1 MRTRSGVAIILLF
14 LVSMAPVVPFAA
26 ADTVI
31 GAEEVELLEAGDFSD
46 AEQWEVSATA
56 GFSSEQAEHSDGMVA
71 DGELSFTHDRPDN
84 FAQLTS
90 WATNSPTSSNAT
102 LGQPDSYYTW
112 SKGPNI
118 TMNGYD
124 FAGLHG
130 MQIAN
135 VSMVLHFSI
144 PDELYQDSVRVIL
157 QNHGS
162 DKLVVTFA
170 RTFGPIHRMSNPLV
184 LPLEDMI
191 QMDWGSLEGTQF
203 TVDYVSQGT
212 SDDSEVRVDA
222 VGLRVKYYQPWYSFE
237 TTKAIHTVTGV
248 DSPVID
254 HDPYDGEIVGLSQEN
269 CGLTPDGPGMGY
281 WTFDVEVPPL
291 QQLGRIH
298 VYGTGN
304 HTIWALPD
312 GVDGDY
318 SEKQSGELL
327 DNPNSTQ
334 QIRIDIEDGC
344 ISLARVDVNDP
355 HLVVH
360 GVVSGELG
368 GLAGTSYIRFAIDSD
383 LIASIPMEGGAFVV
397 DVPVG
402 YALPEQWGE
411 MVAGVAARF
420 QWSSNGSAETTVVH
434 IHSISITGGYDV
446 EWDLDPECM
455 PLEDMSFDED
465 DAGVHIPMDVRCSD
479 DITAPE
485 DLALSAVSGDPT
497 VIEATIVDQYVRIQ
511 PVRDAWGETTVEV
524 KVEDERGN
532 IWTGEMS
539 ITVNPIEDPPVLEG
553 LPLTVYIELGE
564 TMVVD
569 ITVTDSDTQSL
580 TLSASRSW
588 ATFDAADDLVLTP
601 VMDGT
606 HMVEIGV
613 SDGTN
618 HISQVI
624 EVIVTAK
631 PDLLIDSIDVRRDGL
646 TVSEL
651 VHGDVIEIYAYV
663 RNEGRGVADAVYV
676 KCTVGGIL
684 VGAVMVDSIA
694 PGGLGVAVCDAQV
707 SGPDDALAIEVMAD
721 GTASIDETSES
732 NNVRLIT
739 MIVNERKTDSGS
751 GLMDSI
757 DRGPAIVF
765 LAIGVSLIAL
775 TALYFS
781 PGKVRKSYERE
792 K

>member
-1 MRTRSGVAIILLF
+1 MRGPTGVTIILL
-14 LVSMAPVVPFAA
+14 LVFSLAPMVPFSA

-31 GAEEVELLEAGDFSD
+31 GAEGIELIEAGDFSD
-46 AEQWEVSATA
+46 SEQWEITSTA
-56 GFSSEQAEHSDGMVA
+56 GFSGEQAEYSGGMVA

-84 FAQLTS
+84 FEQVTS
-90 WATNSPTSSNAT
+90 WATYSPTLSNYT
-102 LGQPDSYYTW
+102 LGEPDSDYTW

-124 FAGLHG
+124 FSGLHG

-144 PDELYQDSVRVIL
+144 PDALSQDTVRIVL

-162 DKLVVTFA
+162 DKLVVTFGH
-170 RTFGPIHRMSNPLV
+170 TFGPILRMSNPLV
-184 LPLEDMI
+184 LPLEDLVQI
-191 QMDWGSLEGTQF
+191 DWGALEDTQF
-203 TVDYVSQGT
+203 TVDYASQGT
-212 SDDSEVRVDA
+212 SDDSEVQVDA
-222 VGLRVKYYQPWYSFE
+222 VGLRVKYHQPWYSFE
-237 TTKAIHTVTGV
+237 TTKARHTLNGV
-248 DSPVID
+248 DSPVVD
-254 HDPYDGEIVGLSQEN
+254 FGPYDGEISGLSQVS
-269 CGLTPDGPGMGY
+269 CGLTPNGPEAGI

-291 QQLGRIH
+291 QQLGRLH
-298 VYGTGN
+298 VYGAGN

-312 GVDGDY
+312 GFDGDY

-327 DNPNSTQ
+327 DNPHSTQ

-344 ISLARVDVNDP
+344 ISGARVDINDP
-355 HLVVH
+355 HLVAY
-360 GVVSGELG
+360 GAVSGELG
-368 GLAGTSYIRFAIDSD
+368 GLADTSYIRFAVGSE
-383 LIASIPMEGGAFVV
+383 LIASIPMEDGAFVV

-402 YALPEQWGE
+402 YALPERLGE
-411 MVAGVAARF
+411 MIAGVAARF
-420 QWSSNGSAETTVVH
+420 QWSSNGTAETTVVH

-455 PLEDMSFDED
+455 PLDDMSFNED
-465 DAGVHIPMDVRCSD
+465 DAGVHIPMDVRCID
-479 DITAPE
+479 DLTAPE

-511 PVRDAWGETTVEV
+511 PVRDAWGEASVMV
-524 KVEDERGN
+524 VVEDERGN
-532 IWTGEMS
+532 TWTGEMS

-588 ATFDAADDLVLTP
+588 ATFDTANDLILTP
-601 VMDGT
+601 VESGS
-606 HMVEIGV
+606 HIVEIGV

-618 HISQVI
+618 DISQSI
-624 EVIVTAK
+624 EVVVTAK
-631 PDLLIDSIDVRRDGL
+631 PDLLIESIDVRRDGL
-646 TVSEL
+646 SVSEL
-651 VHGDVIEIYAYV
+651 VDGDVIEIYAYV
-663 RNEGRGVADAVYV
+663 RNEGRGLADAVNV

-684 VGAVMVDSIA
+684 VGVVMVESI
-694 PGGLGVAVCDAQV
+694 PSGGLGVAVCDAQV
-707 SGPDDALAIEVMAD
+707 SGPDDALAIEVVAD
-721 GTASIDETSES
+721 STASIDETSE
-732 NNVRLIT
+732 NNNDRLIT
-739 MIVNERKTDSGS
+739 MIVSERETDSGS
-751 GLMDSI
+751 IIDSF
-757 DRGPAIVF
+757 DRGPAVVF
-765 LAIGVSLIAL
+765 LSIGIILIAL

-781 PGKVRKSYERE
+781 PSKVRKPYEHR

>member
-1 MRTRSGVAIILLF
+1 MRGPAGVTIILL
-14 LVSMAPVVPFAA
+14 LVFSLAPVVPFSA

-31 GAEEVELLEAGDFSD
+31 GAEGIELIEAGDFSD
-46 AEQWEVSATA
+46 SEQWEISATA
-56 GFSSEQAEHSDGMVA
+56 GFSSEQAEYSGGMVA

-84 FAQLTS
+84 FEQVTS
-90 WATNSPTSSNAT
+90 WATNSPTLSNAT
-102 LGQPDSYYTW
+102 LGEPDSYYTW

-144 PDELYQDSVRVIL
+144 PDALSQDTVRVVL
-157 QNHGS
+157 QNHGF
-162 DKLVVTFA
+162 DKLVVTFGH
-170 RTFGPIHRMSNPLV
+170 TFGPILRMSNPLV
-184 LPLEDMI
+184 LPLEDLVQI
-191 QMDWGSLEGTQF
+191 DWGALEGTQF
-203 TVDYVSQGT
+203 TVDYTSQGA

-222 VGLRVKYYQPWYSFE
+222 VGLRVKYHQPWYSFE
-237 TTKAIHTVTGV
+237 TTKAVHTLNDV
-248 DSPVID
+248 DSPVVD
-254 HDPYDGEIVGLSQEN
+254 FGPYDGEISGLSQVS
-269 CGLTPDGPGMGY
+269 CGLTPNGPEAGI

-291 QQLGRIH
+291 QQLGRLH

-304 HTIWALPD
+304 HTIWALPV
-312 GVDGDY
+312 GFDGDY

-327 DNPNSTQ
+327 DNPHSTQ

-344 ISLARVDVNDP
+344 ISGARVDINDP
-355 HLVVH
+355 HLVAY
-360 GVVSGELG
+360 GAVSGELG
-368 GLAGTSYIRFAIDSD
+368 GLADTSYIRFAVGSE
-383 LIASIPMEGGAFVV
+383 LIASIPMEDGAFVV

-402 YALPEQWGE
+402 YALPERLGE
-411 MVAGVAARF
+411 MVTGVAARF
-420 QWSSNGSAETTVVH
+420 QWSSNGTAETTVVH
-434 IHSISITGGYDV
+434 IHSVSITGGYDV

-455 PLEDMSFDED
+455 PLDDMSFNED
-465 DAGVHIPMDVRCSD
+465 DAGVHIPMDVRCID
-479 DITAPE
+479 DLTAPE

-511 PVRDAWGETTVEV
+511 PVRDAWGETSVMV
-524 KVEDERGN
+524 VVEDERGN
-532 IWTGEMS
+532 TWTGEMS

-588 ATFDAADDLVLTP
+588 ATFDTANDLILTP
-601 VMDGT
+601 VESGS
-606 HMVEIGV
+606 HIVEIGV

-618 HISQVI
+618 DISQSI
-624 EVIVTAK
+624 EVVVTAK
-631 PDLLIDSIDVRRDGL
+631 PDLLIESIDVRRDGL
-646 TVSEL
+646 SVSEL
-651 VHGDVIEIYAYV
+651 VDGDVIEIYAYV
-663 RNEGRGVADAVYV
+663 RNEGRGLADAVNV

-684 VGAVMVDSIA
+684 VGVVMVESI
-694 PGGLGVAVCDAQV
+694 PSGGLGVAVCDAQV
-707 SGPDDALAIEVMAD
+707 SGPDDALAIEVVAD
-721 GTASIDETSES
+721 STASIDETSE
-732 NNVRLIT
+732 NNNDRLIT
-739 MIVNERKTDSGS
+739 MIVSERGTGSGS
-751 GLMDSI
+751 IIDSLN
-757 DRGPAIVF
+757 RGPAVVF
-765 LAIGVSLIAL
+765 LSIGIILIAL

-781 PGKVRKSYERE
+781 PSKVRKPYEHR